1 MMMFKT
7 ISMCV
12 ICTLAAA
19 QFAAAQGD
27 AAEGLLNQ
35 LVTPKPAVTVPAK
48 PVEAKAPIVGVPGL
62 SDKPLVPAPKFPV
75 LREPAVSAPI
85 PAEKP
90 AEFQPVKTV
99 VEKPVEVQP
108 MKAPEVNEPAM
119 SLPVVAPK
127 PELPASTLNTNKPT
141 FSLVQPK
148 KRGGGASFLNRANT
162 ATNTPQRETVITSDK
177 IDFDNREGVILF
189 DENVFVDDPQFS
201 MRSDR
206 LLIFMEGT
214 NDVSQVMS
222 IGNVVFSNEMRSA
235 TCNKA
240 IYTRKDG
247 QIVMTG
253 DVRLKTEGETAGEV
267 RGEKV
272 VIWLDDERVEV
283 LLGAKITL
291 PPGAFKKAA
300 DSEKKEG
307 KGDKKK
313 DEPPQTK

>member
-1 MMMFKT
+1 L
-7 ISMCV
+7 CA
-12 ICTLAAA
+12 LAAT
-19 QFAAAQGD
+19 QFSAAQGD

-35 LVTPKPAVTVPAK
+35 LVTPKPAAVVPAK
-48 PVEAKAPIVGVPGL
+48 PAEVKAQIEGVPGL

-75 LREPAVSAPI
+75 LKEPAVSVPT
-85 PAEKP
+85 PADKT
-90 AEFQPVKTV
+90 AEVQPVKTAV
-99 VEKPVEVQP
+99 DKPVEVQP
-108 MKAPEVNEPAM
+108 VKAAVEKPIAVQPVKAPEV
-119 SLPVVAPK
+119 SVPVVAPK
-127 PELPASTLNTNKPT
+127 PELPALSANTNKPT
-141 FSLVQPK
+141 FSLAQPK
-148 KRGGGASFLNRANT
+148 KRGGGTSFLNRANT
-162 ATNTPQRETVITSDK
+162 STNTPQRETVITSDK
-177 IDFDNREGVILF
+177 IDFDNREGVVLF

-235 TCNKA
+235 TCDKA

-283 LLGAKITL
+283 LKGAKITL

>member
-7 ISMCV
+7 IMGCV
-12 ICTLAAA
+12 LCTLAAA

-48 PVEAKAPIVGVPGL
+48 PAEVKAPVSAPTPAPKPADLAVKNAEPKKTIVDVPGL

-75 LREPAVSAPI
+75 LIEPVVSAPT
-85 PAEKP
+85 PAERPPSVQTLK
-90 AEFQPVKTV
+90 AT
-99 VEKPVEVQP
+99 EV
-108 MKAPEVNEPAM
+108 KAPEVKTPEV
-119 SLPVVAPK
+119 SVPVAAPK
-127 PELPASTLNTNKPT
+127 AELPASILNTNKPT
-141 FSLVQPK
+141 FSLGQPK

-189 DENVFVDDPQFS
+189 DENVVVDDPQFS

-235 TCNKA
+235 TCDKA

-253 DVRLKTEGETAGEV
+253 DVRLKSEGDTSGEV

-272 VIWLDDERVEV
+272 VIWVDDERVEV
-283 LLGAKITL
+283 LKGAKITL
-291 PPGAFKKAA
+291 PPGTFKKAA
-300 DSEKKEG
+300 DKK
-307 KGDKKK
+307 
-313 DEPPQTK
+313 

>member
-7 ISMCV
+7 ISTCV

-48 PVEAKAPIVGVPGL
+48 PVEPKAPIVGVPGL

-75 LREPAVSAPI
+75 LREPAVSASI

-90 AEFQPVKTV
+90 AELQPVKTV

-108 MKAPEVNEPAM
+108 MKAPEVKEPAM

>member
-1 MMMFKT
+1 MMLFKT
-7 ISMCV
+7 IFACAA
-12 ICTLAAA
+12 CTLAAA

-35 LVTPKPAVTVPAK
+35 LVAPKPVEVVPAK
-48 PVEAKAPIVGVPGL
+48 PV
-62 SDKPLVPAPKFPV
+62 
-75 LREPAVSAPI
+75 VSAPI

-90 AEFQPVKTV
+90 VVAQTV
-99 VEKPVEVQP
+99 
-108 MKAPEVNEPAM
+108 KAPEVKVPEV
-119 SLPVVAPK
+119 SVPVVAPVPAEK
-127 PELPASTLNTNKPT
+127 PTILANTNKPT
-141 FSLVQPK
+141 FSLAQPK
-148 KRGGGASFLNRANT
+148 KRGGGASFLNRT
-162 ATNTPQRETVITSDK
+162 TTSTNTPQRETVITSDK

-222 IGNVVFSNEMRSA
+222 IGHVVFSNEMRSA

-267 RGEKV
+267 QGEKV

-300 DSEKKEG
+300 EQK
-307 KGDKKK
+307 
-313 DEPPQTK
+313 

>member
-1 MMMFKT
+1 MMLFKT
-7 ISMCV
+7 IYACV
-12 ICTLAAA
+12 VCTLAAA
-19 QFAAAQGD
+19 QFATAQGD

-35 LVTPKPAVTVPAK
+35 LVAPKPAAVVPAK
-48 PVEAKAPIVGVPGL
+48 PVEAKATIVGVPGL
-62 SDKPLVPAPKFPV
+62 SEKPLVPAPKFPV
-75 LREPAVSAPI
+75 LEEPVVSAPI
-85 PAEKP
+85 PAD
-90 AEFQPVKTV
+90 
-99 VEKPVEVQP
+99 KPVEVQTV
-108 MKAPEVNEPAM
+108 KAPEV
-119 SLPVVAPK
+119 SVPVVAPK
-127 PELPASTLNTNKPT
+127 PELPASIVNTNKPT
-141 FSLVQPK
+141 FSIAQPK
-148 KRGGGASFLNRANT
+148 KRGGGTSFLNRAT
-162 ATNTPQRETVITSDK
+162 TSTNTPQRETVITANK

-235 TCNKA
+235 TCDKA

-253 DVRLKTEGETAGEV
+253 DVRLKSEGDTSGEV

-272 VIWLDDERVEV
+272 VIWVDDERVEV
-283 LLGAKITL
+283 LKGAKITL

-300 DSEKKEG
+300 EQK
-307 KGDKKK
+307 
-313 DEPPQTK
+313 

>member
-1 MMMFKT
+1 MMRFKT
-7 ISMCV
+7 IFACAA
-12 ICTLAAA
+12 CTLAAA

-35 LVTPKPAVTVPAK
+35 LVAPKPVAVVPAK
-48 PVEAKAPIVGVPGL
+48 PV
-62 SDKPLVPAPKFPV
+62 
-75 LREPAVSAPI
+75 VSAPI

-90 AEFQPVKTV
+90 VVAQTV
-99 VEKPVEVQP
+99 
-108 MKAPEVNEPAM
+108 KAPEVKVPEMKTPEV
-119 SLPVVAPK
+119 SVPVVAPMPAEK
-127 PELPASTLNTNKPT
+127 PISLVNTNKPML
-141 FSLVQPK
+141 SLAHPK
-148 KRGGGASFLNRANT
+148 KRGGGASFLNRTT
-162 ATNTPQRETVITSDK
+162 ASTNTPQRETVITSDK

-222 IGNVVFSNEMRSA
+222 IGHVVFSNEMRSA

-267 RGEKV
+267 QGEKV

-300 DSEKKEG
+300 EQK
-307 KGDKKK
+307 
-313 DEPPQTK
+313 

>member
-7 ISMCV
+7 IFTCV
-12 ICTLAAA
+12 MCTLLAA
-19 QFAAAQGD
+19 QFAVAQGD

-90 AEFQPVKTV
+90 VEAQAVKTPE
-99 VEKPVEVQP
+99 EKPAEVQSV
-108 MKAPEVNEPAM
+108 KTPEV
-119 SLPVVAPK
+119 SVPVVAPK
-127 PELPASTLNTNKPT
+127 AELPASILNTNKPT
-141 FSLVQPK
+141 FSLAHPK

-235 TCNKA
+235 TCDKA

-272 VIWLDDERVEV
+272 VIWVDDERVEV
-283 LLGAKITL
+283 LKGARITL

-313 DEPPQTK
+313 DEPPQAK

>member
-1 MMMFKT
+1 MPNSDVSHACEIREIIMMLFKT
-7 ISMCV
+7 IFACAA
-12 ICTLAAA
+12 CTLAAA

-35 LVTPKPAVTVPAK
+35 LVAPKPVEVVPAK
-48 PVEAKAPIVGVPGL
+48 PV
-62 SDKPLVPAPKFPV
+62 
-75 LREPAVSAPI
+75 VSAPI

-90 AEFQPVKTV
+90 VVAQTV
-99 VEKPVEVQP
+99 
-108 MKAPEVNEPAM
+108 KAPEVKVPEV
-119 SLPVVAPK
+119 SVPVVAPVPAEK
-127 PELPASTLNTNKPT
+127 PTILANTNKPT
-141 FSLVQPK
+141 FSLAQPK
-148 KRGGGASFLNRANT
+148 KRGGGASFLNRT
-162 ATNTPQRETVITSDK
+162 TTSTNTPQRETVITSDK

-222 IGNVVFSNEMRSA
+222 IGHVVFSNEMRSA

-267 RGEKV
+267 QGEKV

-300 DSEKKEG
+300 EQK
-307 KGDKKK
+307 
-313 DEPPQTK
+313 

>member
-7 ISMCV
+7 IYACV
-12 ICTLAAA
+12 VCALAAA

-35 LVTPKPAVTVPAK
+35 LVAPKPAVVVPAK
-48 PVEAKAPIVGVPGL
+48 PVEAKTPIVGVPGL

-75 LREPAVSAPI
+75 LAEPVVSAPI
-85 PAEKP
+85 PAD
-90 AEFQPVKTV
+90 
-99 VEKPVEVQP
+99 KPVEVQP
-108 MKAPEVNEPAM
+108 VKAAVDKPVEVQPVKAPEVSVPA
-119 SLPVVAPK
+119 VAPK
-127 PELPASTLNTNKPT
+127 PELPAMSTNTNKPT
-141 FSLVQPK
+141 FSLAQPK
-148 KRGGGASFLNRANT
+148 KRGGGSSFLSRTT
-162 ATNTPQRETVITSDK
+162 ASTNTPQRETVITSDK

-189 DENVFVDDPQFS
+189 DENVFVDDPQFN

-235 TCNKA
+235 TCDKA

-283 LLGAKITL
+283 LKGAKITL

-300 DSEKKEG
+300 DKK
-307 KGDKKK
+307 
-313 DEPPQTK
+313 

>member
-7 ISMCV
+7 IYACV
-12 ICTLAAA
+12 VCTLVAA
-19 QFAAAQGD
+19 QFAVAQGD

-35 LVTPKPAVTVPAK
+35 LVAPKPAVVVPAK
-48 PVEAKAPIVGVPGL
+48 P
-62 SDKPLVPAPKFPV
+62 
-75 LREPAVSAPI
+75 
-85 PAEKP
+85 AE
-90 AEFQPVKTV
+90 
-99 VEKPVEVQP
+99 EV
-108 MKAPEVNEPAM
+108 KAPEVIV
-119 SLPVVAPK
+119 PVVAPK
-127 PELPASTLNTNKPT
+127 PELPVIPVDTNKPT
-141 FSLVQPK
+141 FSLAQPK
-148 KRGGGASFLNRANT
+148 KRGGGSSFLSRTT
-162 ATNTPQRETVITSDK
+162 ASTNTPQRETVITSDK

-189 DENVFVDDPQFS
+189 DENVFVDDPQFN

-235 TCNKA
+235 TCDKA

-283 LLGAKITL
+283 LKGAKITL

-300 DSEKKEG
+300 DKK
-307 KGDKKK
+307 
-313 DEPPQTK
+313 

>member
-7 ISMCV
+7 IMGCV
-12 ICTLAAA
+12 LCTLAAE
-19 QFAAAQGD
+19 QFAVAQGF
-27 AAEGLLNQ
+27 AAEGVLNQ
-35 LVTPKPAVTVPAK
+35 GVTPKPAVTVPAK
-48 PVEAKAPIVGVPGL
+48 PAEAKAPILGVPGL
-62 SDKPLVPAPKFPV
+62 SDKPLVPAPKSPV
-75 LREPAVSAPI
+75 LKEPVVSVPR

-90 AEFQPVKTV
+90 V
-99 VEKPVEVQP
+99 VLVD
-108 MKAPEVNEPAM
+108 
-119 SLPVVAPK
+119 
-127 PELPASTLNTNKPT
+127 TNKPT
-141 FSLVQPK
+141 LSLTQPK
-148 KRGGGASFLNRANT
+148 KRGSGASFLNRANT

-240 IYTRKDG
+240 IYTRMDG

-253 DVRLKTEGETAGEV
+253 NVRLKTEGETAGEV
-267 RGEKV
+267 QGEKV
-272 VIWLDDERVEV
+272 VIWVDDERVEV

-300 DSEKKEG
+300 EQK
-307 KGDKKK
+307 
-313 DEPPQTK
+313 